1 VPRLTILLIAVFVI
15 LGAGFVVPPQHSM
28 AAEKP
33 EFTIIIKN
41 HRFEPEVLYVPA
53 GVKIKLIVINQDPTP
68 EEFESYELNR
78 EKIIGGG
85 RKAIIYI
92 GPLKPGEYPFFG
104 EFNMDT
110 ALGKIIAE

>member
-1 VPRLTILLIAVFVI
+1 MPKFTKFVLAALAVFAVAFAT
-15 LGAGFVVPPQHSM
+15 LPFETMAG
-28 AAEKP
+28 EKP
-33 EFTIIIKN
+33 EFTIIIKD
-41 HRFEPEVLYVPA
+41 HKFEPEVLRVPA
-53 GVKIKLIVINQDPTP
+53 GVKFKLIIHNQDPTP
-68 EEFESYELNR
+68 EEFESFELNR

-110 ALGKIIAE
+110 ALGTIIAE